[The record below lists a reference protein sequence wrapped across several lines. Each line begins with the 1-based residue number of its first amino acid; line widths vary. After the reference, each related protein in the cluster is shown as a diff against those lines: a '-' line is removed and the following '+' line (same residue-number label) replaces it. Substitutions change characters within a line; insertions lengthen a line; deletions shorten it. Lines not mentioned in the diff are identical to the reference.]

1 MGQSRSGKNTRF
13 TATSVPLTS
22 IQTKQV
28 GDVHRD
34 VTGRLPSF
42 IVETGEIVSFEDE
55 IGDNLEGFSDAGEI
69 LAAELNE
76 FLEEVGDYTKFES
89 DEITQWIKL
98 TLSPVQLSAY
108 MSNKFGH
115 GLIMGRFLEFQ
126 NIITEIE
133 NDEEFEEDDESEEQD

>member
-1 MGQSRSGKNTRF
+1 MASSRTSKGTRF
-13 TATSVPLTS
+13 TATGVPLTS
-22 IQTKQV
+22 VQTKQV

-55 IGDNLEGFSDAGEI
+55 IGEEIEGYSDAGQL

-76 FLEEVGDYTKFES
+76 FLEEVGDYTKFTEE
-89 DEITQWIKL
+89 EITDWLKH
-98 TLSPVQLSAY
+98 TCTPVQLSAY
-108 MSNKFGH
+108 MTNKLGH
-115 GLIMGRFLEFQ
+115 GIILGRYLEMQ

-133 NDEEFEEDDESEEQD
+133 NEDVEDDSEEEI